1 MLRIEISKYEFI
13 YCILFSIYSLIRI
26 YFVNKRNK
34 SKNKLIKS
42 SKNNTMERIKVIIA
56 GVGMIFIPLISAFTP
71 YFDYFKIQIPKL
83 LLNLSIIL
91 LILNIIYFYI
101 IHKQLGENWSPILEI
116 KEKHKLIKTGVY
128 KYVRHPMYSQSWIW
142 TLLQGVILS
151 NYFVEICG
159 IVCWGYLYFTRV
171 GPEEQLMIEEFGDEY
186 REYMKNTG
194 RIIPKLN
201 VLLK

>member
-1 MLRIEISKYEFI
+1 
-13 YCILFSIYSLIRI
+13 
-26 YFVNKRNK
+26 
-34 SKNKLIKS
+34 
-42 SKNNTMERIKVIIA
+42 MERIKVIIA